1 MIVRRSV
8 LPGTAAAEAAVVAYA
23 RAHIEFVDAN
33 HRRPQD
39 WRYATKEHL
48 LLDIGRL
55 FTPGPLPDG
64 IDKMPD
70 RFCYS
75 NAAAVARRRGLLYA
89 EGIAAFSVSGTVCC
103 LAHGWC
109 VAADG
114 TAIDPTWDPGTGI
127 AYLGVAISDESLWPT
142 DENSGVFDD
151 YARASSL
158 LATGF
163 APLTLAAL
171 GREVPATP

>member
-1 MIVRRSV
+1 MIVRRSEV
-8 LPGTAAAEAAVVAYA
+8 SGTDAAEAALVAFA
-23 RAHIEFVDAN
+23 RAHIEFVDAH
-33 HRRPQD
+33 HRGPQG

-55 FTPGPLPDG
+55 HTAGPLPDG

-70 RFCYS
+70 QFCYS

-109 VAADG
+109 VTTDG
-114 TAIDPTWDPGTGI
+114 IAIDPTWDPGTGL

-142 DENSGVFDD
+142 EENFGVFDD
-151 YARASSL
+151 YARVSSL
-158 LATGF
+158 LANGF
-163 APLTLAAL
+163 APQAVAAL
-171 GREVPATP
+171 GREIPARP